1 MSPPHTVQASNNT
14 VVLEVDNLLVGW
26 PAYVINYTPSH
37 PGPIKSILRLKDVS
51 PYVWVEEEDSD
62 SDESSTQ
69 QPAVVVPNNTRTTTN
84 VVKSLTVDALPEMTG
99 MSTSNIPICVPVDA
113 TPVELHGLLKE
124 LTRKNLKRDHF
135 INNNIPWPPP
145 RPRAF
150 REVDKKAATTHFKTL
165 KALPRSVKDVGKE
178 NKA

>member
-1 MSPPHTVQASNNT
+1 MSPPHIVQASNNT

-37 PGPIKSILRLKDVS
+37 PGPIKFILRLKDAS

-62 SDESSTQ
+62 SDESGTQ
-69 QPAVVVPNNTRTTTN
+69 QPAVVVPDNARTTTN
-84 VVKSLTVDALPEMTG
+84 VVKSLTVDVLPET
-99 MSTSNIPICVPVDA
+99 TSNVPICVPVDA

-124 LTRKNLKRDHF
+124 LTRKNLKRDRF
-135 INNNIPWPPP
+135 VDNDIPWPPP

-150 REVDKKAATTHFKTL
+150 HEVDKKAATTRFETL
-165 KALPRSVKDVGKE
+165 KALPRSVKAVGKE